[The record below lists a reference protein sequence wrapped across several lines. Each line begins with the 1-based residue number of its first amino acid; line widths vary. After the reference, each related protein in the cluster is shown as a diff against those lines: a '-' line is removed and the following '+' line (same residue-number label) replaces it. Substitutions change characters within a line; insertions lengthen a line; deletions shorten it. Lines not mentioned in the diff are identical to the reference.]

1 MLHLLSGPIIQEKKK
16 GTILHIPTSK
26 AADTIAFLRSIAQ
39 SFIGDHHRC
48 GQEIELIQP
57 AYLPADVRES
67 RLIASAYITDYES
80 ETVRLPAV
88 YENTSVVLNNNI
100 IKPMEVV
107 KFVQGNPYCQV
118 LLYGSVPRALQELVV
133 QEFDLDD
140 MGSVSVNWNCNV
152 LRAMTSAF
160 VKSVSDGEVALQ
172 AFSWARQMIDLYLTK
187 HQIQYGRRFEM
198 AELYLATAKLLVDF
212 LRTADQLDE
221 RAYAELCNLLYNAVL
236 PGCYTP
242 PTESGVPTQAIPLAE
257 ENFEDAVQQTISCML
272 EDHTRFIRMETG
284 ENGLIPISKT
294 AATAISICLIKTIR
308 KRICRK
314 RFCSPWM
321 ISPSCLRSFVRM
333 TARMQSCSRR
343 KSSSSAKGKQAAAA

>member
-57 AYLPADVRES
+57 AYLPTDVRES

-100 IKPMEVV
+100 IKSMDVE

-133 QEFDLDD
+133 QEFELDD
-140 MGSVSVNWNCNV
+140 MGSISVNWNCDV

-160 VKSVSDGEVALQ
+160 VKSVSEREAVLQ
-172 AFSWARQMIDLYLTK
+172 AFSWARQMIDLYLIK
-187 HQIQYGRRFEM
+187 HQISYDKRFEM
-198 AELYLATAKLLVDF
+198 AELYLVTAKLLKKKIKQLSEGKAGGCCLKRGDNRDYFGKDNPRKRSVRLIINQLDF
-212 LRTADQLDE
+212 LPKEQQ
-221 RAYAELCNLLYNAVL
+221 NAL
-236 PGCYTP
+236 KAACYP
-242 PTESGVPTQAIPLAE
+242 
-257 ENFEDAVQQTISCML
+257 NQT
-272 EDHTRFIRMETG
+272 D
-284 ENGLIPISKT
+284 NSK
-294 AATAISICLIKTIR
+294 
-308 KRICRK
+308 
-314 RFCSPWM
+314 
-321 ISPSCLRSFVRM
+321 
-333 TARMQSCSRR
+333 
-343 KSSSSAKGKQAAAA
+343 

>member
-1 MLHLLSGPIIQEKKK
+1 MAKKYKREITGDEARMVAIKYPWSEEKWQGFVSQEDKKPKATYKAGSKKLLIKKAENAFLEKDTERYVDFDNPEAVVVYKMTNGQSNNLADIKARDIDRECGPFNDEVRKFCTNDAKSITMLHLLSGPIIQEKKK

-57 AYLPADVRES
+57 AYLPTDVRES

-160 VKSVSDGEVALQ
+160 VKSVSDGEAALQ
-172 AFSWARQMIDLYLTK
+172 AFSWARQMIDLYLIK
-187 HQIQYGRRFEM
+187 H
-198 AELYLATAKLLVDF
+198 
-212 LRTADQLDE
+212 
-221 RAYAELCNLLYNAVL
+221 
-236 PGCYTP
+236 
-242 PTESGVPTQAIPLAE
+242 
-257 ENFEDAVQQTISCML
+257 
-272 EDHTRFIRMETG
+272 
-284 ENGLIPISKT
+284 
-294 AATAISICLIKTIR
+294 
-308 KRICRK
+308 
-314 RFCSPWM
+314 
-321 ISPSCLRSFVRM
+321 
-333 TARMQSCSRR
+333 
-343 KSSSSAKGKQAAAA
+343 